1 MQQISIVGHSG
12 KYIGLSS
19 EALMSSKLK
28 PAKLACP
35 PNSKVDKCGML
46 IGNGH
51 NFLSSFHAK
60 STFSS
65 ALYFALKLHIYM
77 HLLKIGQC
85 LSDLGCIDKV
95 CINQL
100 YK

>member
-35 PNSKVDKCGML
+35 PNSNIDKCAAPKLKVQIKYKKTGL
-46 IGNGH
+46 VI
-51 NFLSSFHAK
+51 
-60 STFSS
+60 TFQMAS
-65 ALYFALKLHIYM
+65 
-77 HLLKIGQC
+77 
-85 LSDLGCIDKV
+85 
-95 CINQL
+95 
-100 YK
+100 